1 MSGPPTTLAAR
12 PAAAPGASATPT
24 YTYPSGAIAVRAEKG
39 FAKAEAL
46 LAPGR
51 CPNCHN
57 LWVAPLMFCDPNKP
71 GSPLEK
77 RWSNCR
83 CQRAPDQCRAFN
95 AAQIPARYG
104 TYSFDS
110 WRPQPIQQAVY
121 QTEILP
127 WLTTIE
133 NTHPDDLLAAPGL
146 VLWGQPGR
154 GKTHLAV
161 GLLRRLCL
169 ESAGRPR
176 RIRYVEPNQL
186 IQTMKAQIGGAG
198 GDRVDLA
205 KLIDVDVL
213 LIDDLILPRTD
224 FEQSVLDELMTRRW
238 QRGGPTLVT
247 TNLTEAELHGSL
259 SPRVASR
266 LSEAKW
272 LVLPGADFRNPENRR
287 KAA

>member
-12 PAAAPGASATPT
+12 SAPYAPATP
-24 YTYPSGAIAVRAEKG
+24 TYPSGAIAVRAEKG
-39 FAKAEAL
+39 FARAEAL
-46 LAPGR
+46 LTPGR
-51 CPNCHN
+51 CPRCFNQ
-57 LWVAPLMFCDPNKP
+57 WTAPVMVCDPDFPDAPPKERM
-71 GSPLEK
+71 G
-77 RWSNCR
+77 RCR
-83 CQRAPDQCRAFN
+83 CQRTPDQCRNFS

-104 TYSFDS
+104 TYSFGS
-110 WRPQPIQQAVY
+110 WRPQPLQQAVY

-133 NTHPDDLLAAPGL
+133 NTHPDDLLTAPGL

-169 ESAGRPR
+169 EAEGRLR
-176 RIRYVEPNQL
+176 RIRYVEPNQI
-186 IQTMKAQIGGAG
+186 IQTMKAFQSSQQE
-198 GDRVDLA
+198 DQRSNMPMS
-205 KLIDVDVL
+205 KLVDVDVL

-224 FEQSVLDELMTRRW
+224 FERSVLDELLTRRW

-247 TNLTEAELHGSL
+247 TNLTEAELHGTL
-259 SPRVASR
+259 SPRVVSR

-272 LVLPGADFRNPENRR
+272 LALPGADFRNPENRR